1 MKLSNNSQKV
11 IVDEFLY
18 VANRL
23 KGESPIA
30 DRIYAYS
37 AAYSVVNRVLNI
49 EFEPTLIL
57 MHSVLQTSHAQINN
71 TVGAIATG
79 AEKVI
84 TIHKD
89 LFDYLAQSLLDL
101 AVAISEDGDILTPLG
116 RVAIAGYIMTGNGYY
131 LYQKGVLKLD

>member
-1 MKLSNNSQKV
+1 MELSSNSRQV

-23 KGESPIA
+23 KEEGPIA
-30 DRIYAYS
+30 RKIYTYS

-49 EFEPTLIL
+49 EFDPTLIL
-57 MHSVLQTSHAQINN
+57 IHGVLQTSHAQINN

-84 TIHKD
+84 TIPKD
-89 LFDYLAQSLLDL
+89 LFNYLAQSLQDL
-101 AVAISEDGDILTPLG
+101 GTAISEDGDILMPLG
-116 RVAIAGYIMTGNGYY
+116 RIAIAGYIMTGNGYY
-131 LYQKGVLKLD
+131 LYQKGILKL